1 MERRHV
7 SEKNLSFL
15 FFRTREHS
23 SVLRLRSFA
32 AISLFSF
39 NTRTRIIFPDVA
51 LYDPLGS
58 EVHVSWS
65 TREDR
70 RDSRIEFRKA
80 GPR

>member
-15 FFRTREHS
+15 FFRAREHS
-23 SVLRLRSFA
+23 SALRLRSFA

-39 NTRTRIIFPDVA
+39 NTRTRT
-51 LYDPLGS
+51 LLSTLGS

>member
-23 SVLRLRSFA
+23 SALRLRSFA

-39 NTRTRIIFPDVA
+39 NTRTRT
-51 LYDPLGS
+51 LLSTLGS